1 MVSLNR
7 VIVAGNLA
15 RDPELKVTSSNR
27 KFTNMVIAINEFWKD
42 KDGKTAKKT
51 IYINIIAW
59 GSLAE
64 NCAKFL
70 KKGRAVMIE
79 GRIESDKYEDKNGK
93 KQYITRINSN
103 NVVFLE
109 NSSRNNNYA
118 DDAEDDED
126 EDNFCESSKIN
137 PKKTA
142 ISKKVVKRQVKETAE
157 ALPF

>member
-42 KDGKTAKKT
+42 KDGKTARKT
-51 IYINIIAW
+51 NYLNIIAW

-70 KKGRAVMIE
+70 KKGRAVMVE
-79 GRIESDKYEDKNGK
+79 GRIECDKYEDRQGK
-93 KQYITRINSN
+93 TQYITRINCN

-109 NSSRNNNYA
+109 NNGRSTESS
-118 DDAEDDED
+118 DESLEDDE
-126 EDNFCESSKIN
+126 EDTFCESSKISTPKN
-137 PKKTA
+137 TPSKKTVR
-142 ISKKVVKRQVKETAE
+142 KQVKTVAE
-157 ALPF
+157 AY

>member
-42 KDGKTAKKT
+42 KDGKTARKT
-51 IYINIIAW
+51 NYLNIIAW
-59 GSLAE
+59 GNLAE

-70 KKGRAVMIE
+70 KKGRAVMVE
-79 GRIESDKYEDKNGK
+79 GRIESDNYEDKNGK
-93 KQYITRINSN
+93 KQYITRININ

-109 NSSRNNNYA
+109 NSNRSNDNTEEY
-118 DDAEDDED
+118 DDED
-126 EDNFCESSKIN
+126 EDNFCESSKIS
-137 PKKTA
+137 PKKTSV
-142 ISKKVVKRQVKETAE
+142 SKKVVKKQVKETAE